1 MSHIDKPI
9 FTIHQLSR
17 KLDIPRPTLRFWEK
31 ELDGIINPLR
41 TEGGQRR
48 YAIEHIR
55 IIQQVKALRGKGMSL
70 AEIKIKLGTHN
81 KSDSGAIDL
90 LSERIAEVVRSEI
103 ERYFNGSTII
113 TDDRDDY

>member
-1 MSHIDKPI
+1 MSHIDKPVL
-9 FTIHQLSR
+9 TIHQLSL

-31 ELDGIINPLR
+31 KLDGIIDPLR

-55 IIQQVKALRGKGMSL
+55 VIQQVKSLRGKGMSL
-70 AEIKIKLGTHN
+70 AEIKIKLGNHS
-81 KSDSGAIDL
+81 KSDSGAIDH

-103 ERYFNGSTII
+103 ERYFNGSTTM